1 VYLPGLFPRSWLYV
15 PAQRER
21 MVARAA
27 TCGADAVIFDLED
40 AVPAGE
46 KDAARVLLANTL
58 ASWTV
63 DAPRAF
69 ARINALGVYAD
80 AHPDFDAAVRPGLAG
95 LVVPKV
101 EAPVTV
107 KRLCD
112 YLDVWEVQRGLEEG
126 SIALVPMIES
136 PHALLLAREIA
147 LESPRVVALAFGG
160 EDYKEAMRV
169 PMSEAA
175 TPPAVAH
182 ARGALVVAARA
193 ANVEAVDGVWT
204 RIDDLDGCT
213 GDAAEAR
220 ALGFAG
226 KTAIHPTHI
235 APIHAAFAPSD
246 AEIAHARAV
255 VEAAEAGVA
264 RGEGAVR
271 VDGQMVDPPVVE
283 RARALLERAQ
293 R

>member
-1 VYLPGLFPRSWLYV
+1 MTLFARSWLYV

-40 AVPAGE
+40 AVPAAE
-46 KDAARVLLANTL
+46 KGAARELLVSTL
-58 ASWTV
+58 AAWPN
-63 DAPRAF
+63 DGPQAF
-69 ARINALGVYAD
+69 VRINALEGYAE
-80 AHPDFDAAVRPGLAG
+80 AHADFDAAVRPGLAG

-101 EAPVTV
+101 EDAVTV

-112 YLDVWEVQRGLEEG
+112 YLDVWEAARGLPEG

-136 PHALLLAREIA
+136 PRALLLAREIA
-147 LESPRVVALAFGG
+147 LESPRVVGLAFGG
-160 EDYKEAMRV
+160 EDYKQVVRAPIAEGTA
-169 PMSEAA
+169 
-175 TPPAVAH
+175 PAVAY
-182 ARGALVVAARA
+182 ARAALVVAARA
-193 ANVEAVDGVWT
+193 ADVEAIDGVWT

-213 GDAAEAR
+213 REATEAR
-220 ALGFAG
+220 ALGFGG
-226 KTAIHPTHI
+226 KTAIHPSHI
-235 APIHAAFAPSD
+235 APIHAAFAPSE

-255 VEAAEAGVA
+255 VEAAAAGEA

-271 VDGQMVDPPVVE
+271 VDGEMVDPPVLE
-283 RARALLERAQ
+283 RARALLERAA